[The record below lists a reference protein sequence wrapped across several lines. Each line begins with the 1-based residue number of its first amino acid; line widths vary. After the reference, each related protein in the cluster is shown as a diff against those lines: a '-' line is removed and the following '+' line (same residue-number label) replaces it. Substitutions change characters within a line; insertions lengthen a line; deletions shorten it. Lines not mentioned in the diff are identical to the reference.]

1 MSLNPRVGNNQQ
13 SVSVGYATQL
23 AQQTQQRTQAL
34 FQDVSRLEQA
44 INQLVQQTSSLNQQI
59 DNTASQ
65 GNSASGGVNQP
76 SHYVPVGGNQ
86 SDSDELDLEEHDYDS
101 LDGELNHNNAG
112 ENVNDQQDTGSGGA
126 NYSQDD

>member
-1 MSLNPRVGNNQQ
+1 M
-13 SVSVGYATQL
+13 
-23 AQQTQQRTQAL
+23 
-34 FQDVSRLEQA
+34 LEKGEA
-44 INQLVQQTSSLNQQI
+44 GGWSWPLSYP
-59 DNTASQ
+59 
-65 GNSASGGVNQP
+65 SACGGVNQP

-101 LDGELNHNNAG
+101 LDGELNHNNAS